1 MVNSRTARFTALGA
15 MLALTATTVVASV
28 NSRPFNVV
36 IDGNANPV
44 FTGPCTIE
52 NTETGTGH
60 ATHMGTITWQSTE
73 HVDACGPDT
82 IVHAQFVITATKGG
96 QVTGTYTTI
105 AELDFQASEVRA
117 AGLFTITGGTGRFA
131 TASGKGVITAEGS
144 LSPPFGVL
152 GGLAGTID
160 F

>member
-1 MVNSRTARFTALGA
+1 
-15 MLALTATTVVASV
+15 MLSLLATVVASAQ
-28 NSRPFNVV
+28 SRPFKVV

-73 HVDACGPDT
+73 IVDACGPDA
-82 IVHAQFVITATKGG
+82 IVHATFVITAATGER
-96 QVTGTYTTI
+96 VTGTYSTI
-105 AELDFQASEVRA
+105 AHLDFATNEVTA
-117 AGLFTITGGTGRFA
+117 AGLYRITGGTGRFA
-131 TASGKGVITAEGS
+131 TATGTGVISAEGS
-144 LSPPFGVL
+144 LLPPFGVL
-152 GGLAGTID
+152 GDFTGTLD

>member
-1 MVNSRTARFTALGA
+1 MDLSRTARLAALGA
-15 MLALTATTVVASV
+15 TLALTAATAVADSPP
-28 NSRPFNVV
+28 RPFKVV

-44 FTGPCTIE
+44 FTGPCTIT

-73 HVDACGPDT
+73 NVDACGPDA
-82 IVHAQFVITATKGG
+82 IVHAEFIITAATGER
-96 QVTGTYTTI
+96 VTGTYSTI
-105 AELDFQASEVRA
+105 AHLDFMAGEVRA
-117 AGLFTITGGTGRFA
+117 AGLYRITGGTGRFA
-131 TASGKGVITAEGS
+131 AASGKGVITAEGS

-152 GGLAGTID
+152 GDMTGTID